1 MFKMT
6 DYINGFCEY
15 LRTAKNSSKNTL
27 ESYSR
32 DIRAYLAFLDISS
45 QKPENADKKQIEK
58 FLQQLERQGKTNST
72 LVRSLAS
79 VRSFYQYL
87 VYLGTVDSN
96 PTKGIVLKKAEK
108 KLPEILTQKEIDA
121 LISQPD
127 ITTLRGCRD
136 KAMLELM
143 YATGLRV
150 TELIDL
156 NIEDIN
162 LQVSIIH
169 CRSEKSDRIIPVY
182 RAAVKAVEDY
192 LSRVRPVIATDKAE
206 KSLFLNLNGDRLTR
220 QGMWKIIK
228 GYAEEAQIKKTI
240 TPHTIR
246 HSFAAHLLENGAG
259 IKDIKDML
267 GHSGISSTQV
277 YTQIVKEMH
286 ESSYKRFHPKAGL

>member
-15 LRTAKNSSKNTL
+15 LKTAKNSSKNTL

-45 QKPENADKKQIEK
+45 QKPENDDKKLIEK
-58 FLQQLERQGKTNST
+58 FLQQLERQGKTSST

-87 VYLGTVDSN
+87 VYIGAVESN
-96 PTKGIVLKKAEK
+96 PTKGIALKKAEK
-108 KLPEILTQKEIDA
+108 KLPEILTQKEIDS
-121 LISQPD
+121 LIAQPD

-267 GHSGISSTQV
+267 IKFSIS
-277 YTQIVKEMH
+277 
-286 ESSYKRFHPKAGL
+286 